1 MHTKC
6 FKSKYCHALGV
17 LNVAIYSAE
26 KHIRFSHTKGYFD
39 FPLMPKRRAFMFGKT
54 FFMIFRNQLR
64 LKDGSPDCRNNSW
77 NTAWETDEYKQT
89 QPLSITGEL
98 NHSLV
103 FIVHLLFWQWGFRVL
118 FQVISDPVERVHLL
132 SPAGRHGVL
141 VAIGKTEEK
150 KDLKQWW
157 CTTRKLCVRLLV
169 LYNISCYILLQNNF
183 PFNIVKVVVPYRR
196 TCRAPLIF
204 SSIGHHVGKEGLT
217 LWTDK
222 GKQMIKHRKLGIAMS
237 LIYTKSIWMV
247 KWLAWMNY
255 ESMWSWQQMQN

>member
-1 MHTKC
+1 MLSC
-6 FKSKYCHALGV
+6 IRCIECCNLQ
-17 LNVAIYSAE
+17 YS
-26 KHIRFSHTKGYFD
+26 KHIRF
-39 FPLMPKRRAFMFGKT
+39 FPHKKDILISPSCPNGVPSCSEKRFSWS
-54 FFMIFRNQLR
+54 FRNQLR

-89 QPLSITGEL
+89 QPLSITAAL

-103 FIVHLLFWQWGFRVL
+103 FVVHLLFWQWGFRVL

-132 SPAGRHGVL
+132 SPTGRHGVL

-157 CTTRKLCVRLLV
+157 CSTRKLCVRLLV
-169 LYNISCYILLQNNF
+169 LYNISCYILLQNSF

-204 SSIGHHVGKEGLT
+204 RSIGHHVGKEGLT
-217 LWTDK
+217 WWTDK

-237 LIYTKSIWMV
+237 
-247 KWLAWMNY
+247 
-255 ESMWSWQQMQN
+255 